1 MDGTIIDLGKGK
13 YRCRVSFVNEYGK
26 RVQKSKT
33 FTASG
38 MKEARRLTQQFR
50 EECMSNVIPAEL
62 LTLNDLYN
70 SYERYHMST
79 LAPTTVQ
86 GYKDTWKALNGFKDT
101 KLARIKPNMI
111 REMLNAAPPKS
122 RRRKYIY
129 QLLSGMFNYGLR
141 SELIT
146 YNPCA
151 KVKTPEYTAPEK
163 QTLTAEQKKRIEA
176 QLEFEPLK
184 YQVIYKIT
192 ATLGLRREEVA
203 ALKWEDFDLDNKTVK
218 ICRAAANVT
227 GGTIVKDTKTK
238 RSAASLP
245 LTQALADT
253 LRHYRE
259 YSELDKKKY
268 GIDTDFLFYQTDGN
282 VINLNTISHWFK
294 SLCTRLEIEGVTFH
308 SIRHTVATNLLQNGV
323 DIATVAAIL
332 RDNVATVAAVYVHS
346 DDDIKRKAIE
356 GLS

>member
-70 SYERYHMST
+70 SFVKYHVCN
-79 LAPTTVQ
+79 LAPTTAEV
-86 GYKDTWKALNGFKDT
+86 YHHVWKGLKTYADT
-101 KLARIKPNMI
+101 KLTRIKPNVI
-111 REMLNAAPPKS
+111 REILGTAPQNS
-122 RRRKYIY
+122 RKQKHIY
-129 QLLSGMFNYGLR
+129 QLLSSMYNYGLQ

-151 KVKTPEYTAPEK
+151 NVKPPKYAAPEK
-163 QTLTAEQKKRIEA
+163 RALTAEQKTLIA
-176 QLEFEPLK
+176 NQLEFEPLK

-192 ATLGLRREEVA
+192 AALGLRRGEVA
-203 ALKWEDFDLDNKTVK
+203 ALKWEDIDLDNKTVK

-245 LTQALADT
+245 LTKALADT

-268 GIDTDFLFYQTDGN
+268 GLDTNFLFYQNNGN
-282 VINLNTISHWFK
+282 VISLGAISHWFK
-294 SLCTRLEIEGVTFH
+294 SLCKRLGIEGITFH
-308 SIRHTVATNLLQNGV
+308 CLRHTCATTMLQNGV

-346 DDDIKRKAIE
+346 DEDVKRKAIE

>member
-13 YRCRVSFVNEYGK
+13 YRCRISFVNEYGR

-50 EECMSNVIPAEL
+50 EDCMSNVIPTEL

-86 GYKDTWKALNGFKDT
+86 GYKDMWKVLDAFKDT

-111 REMLNAAPPKS
+111 REMLNVAPPKS
-122 RRRKYIY
+122 RKRKYIY
-129 QLLSGMFNYGLR
+129 QLLSGMFNYGLH

-151 KVKTPEYTAPEK
+151 NVKTPEYTAPEK
-163 QTLTAEQKKRIEA
+163 HTLTAEQKERIEA

-192 ATLGLRREEVA
+192 STLGLRRGEVA
-203 ALKWEDFDLDNKTVK
+203 ALKWEDIDLDTGTVR
-218 ICRAAANVT
+218 ICRAAAKVA
-227 GGTIVKDTKTK
+227 GGMVVKSTKTQ
-238 RSAASLP
+238 RSTASLP
-245 LTQALADT
+245 LTQHLTDV
-253 LRHYRE
+253 LKHYKE
-259 YSELDKKKY
+259 YSELDKRKY
-268 GIDTDFLFYQTDGN
+268 GIDTDFLFYQNDGE
-282 VINLNTISHWFK
+282 VINLSTITHWFK
-294 SLCTRLEIEGVTFH
+294 SLCTRLGIEGVTFH

-332 RDNVATVAAVYVHS
+332 RDNVATVAAVYVHT
-346 DDDIKRKAIE
+346 DEDVKRKAIE

>member
-13 YRCRVSFVNEYGK
+13 YRCRISFVNEYGK

-50 EECMSNVIPAEL
+50 EDCMSNVIPAEL

-86 GYKDTWKALNGFKDT
+86 GYKDTWKTLIEFKDT

-111 REMLNAAPPKS
+111 SEMLNAAPPKT
-122 RRRKYIY
+122 RRRKYIF

-141 SELIT
+141 AELIT

-151 KVKTPEYTAPEK
+151 NVKTPEYTAPEK
-163 QTLTAEQKKRIEA
+163 HTLTAEQKERIEA

-192 ATLGLRREEVA
+192 ASLGLRRGEVA
-203 ALKWEDFDLDNKTVK
+203 ALKWEDIDLDTGTVK

-227 GGTIVKDTKTK
+227 GGMIVKATKTK
-238 RSAASLP
+238 RSTASLP
-245 LTQALADT
+245 LTQHLT
-253 LRHYRE
+253 NVLKHYKT
-259 YSELDKKKY
+259 YSELDKKNY
-268 GIDTDFLFYQTDGN
+268 GIDTDFLFYQSDGS
-282 VINLNTISHWFK
+282 VINLNTITHWFK
-294 SLCTRLEIEGVTFH
+294 SLCTRLGIEGVTFH

-332 RDNVATVAAVYVHS
+332 RDNVSTVAAVYVHS
-346 DDDIKRKAIE
+346 DEDVKRKAIE